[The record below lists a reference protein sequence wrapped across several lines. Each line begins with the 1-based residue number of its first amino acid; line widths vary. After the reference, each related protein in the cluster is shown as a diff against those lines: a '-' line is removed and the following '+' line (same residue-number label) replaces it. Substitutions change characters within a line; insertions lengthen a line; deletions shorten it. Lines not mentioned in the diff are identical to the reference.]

1 MSMPRVV
8 EPEWLDNLP
17 ADDPRAIRSRGDL
30 RRINRL
36 MSATRLLGE
45 ALDPLVAGRA
55 EIRIVEL
62 GAGDGSLLIRL
73 ADSRAESWPRVTLE
87 LLDLQP
93 VIAPATLARYGE
105 LGWTAKVVRTDV
117 FDWLAGS
124 QTDAD
129 TDVIDYPT
137 IIVANLFL
145 HHFEG
150 QRLIDLLHGIAARAQ
165 AFVCIEP
172 RRSSI
177 ALLGSRL
184 LGAIGCNAVTRH
196 DAVVSVRAGFADRDL
211 TECWPQ
217 TGDWDLR
224 EHSAAFFSHR
234 LIAVRS

>member
-1 MSMPRVV
+1 MSMLRLV
-8 EPEWLDNLP
+8 EPEWLDRLP

-45 ALDPLVAGRA
+45 ALDPLVAGRTSA
-55 EIRIVEL
+55 RIIEL
-62 GAGDGSLLIRL
+62 GAGDGSLLLHLAQARADAWPPIR
-73 ADSRAESWPRVTLE
+73 VG

-93 VIAPATLARYGE
+93 VVAPATLLRYRE
-105 LGWTAKVVRTDV
+105 LGWTPDVIRADV
-117 FDWLAGS
+117 FDWLHDTPVDEAGEE
-124 QTDAD
+124 AA
-129 TDVIDYPT
+129 

-150 QRLIDLLHGIAARAQ
+150 QRLVDLVHGISVRAR

-172 RRSSI
+172 RRSST

-196 DAVVSVRAGFADRDL
+196 DAVVSVRAGFHDGELAALWPRRADWEL
-211 TECWPQ
+211 TE
-217 TGDWDLR
+217 G
-224 EHSAAFFSHR
+224 SAGLFSHR
-234 LIAVRS
+234 LVAVRR